1 MNLGSLTRYK
11 LFRAYDPLLNF
22 RFHVEI
28 DGMLFGGFSEV
39 SGLSVEVETE
49 DYEEGGVNDYVH
61 KLPKRTKYQ
70 NIVLKQGLTYSSQ
83 MWDWHQDVVNGK
95 IEPKSGRIIL
105 MDFNGI
111 PMWYWTFEEAYPV
124 KWTGT
129 DLKAT
134 GGGEVFIET
143 LELAH
148 TGIKKEASLSGQT
161 LHALL

>member
-1 MNLGSLTRYK
+1 MNLGTLTRYK
-11 LFRAYDPLLNF
+11 LFRPWDPLLNL

-28 DGMLFGGFSEV
+28 DGMLFAGFSEV

-61 KLPKRTKYQ
+61 KLPKRVKYQ
-70 NIVLKQGLTYSSQ
+70 NIVLKQGITYSSQ
-83 MWDWHQDVVNGK
+83 MWDWIQDVANGK
-95 IEPKSGRIIL
+95 IKAKNGQIVL
-105 MDFNGI
+105 MDIKGI
-111 PMWYWTFEEAYPV
+111 PMWYWTFENAYPV

-134 GGGEVFIET
+134 SGEIFIET

-148 TGIKKEASLSGQT
+148 TGIKKEASLTGQS

>member
-1 MNLGSLTRYK
+1 MASVGSLTRY
-11 LFRAYDPLLNF
+11 RIARPYDPLLTF

-28 DGMLFGGFSEV
+28 DGMLFAGFSEV

-49 DYEEGGVNDYVH
+49 DYEEGGLNEYVH

-95 IEPKSGRIIL
+95 IAAKSGRIVL
-105 MDFNGI
+105 MDHQGF
-111 PMWYWTFEEAYPV
+111 PMWYWNIENAYPV

-129 DLKAT
+129 DFKADST
-134 GGGEVFIET
+134 EVFIET

-148 TGIKKEASLSGQT
+148 TGIQKEASLSGQAAHV
-161 LHALL
+161 LI